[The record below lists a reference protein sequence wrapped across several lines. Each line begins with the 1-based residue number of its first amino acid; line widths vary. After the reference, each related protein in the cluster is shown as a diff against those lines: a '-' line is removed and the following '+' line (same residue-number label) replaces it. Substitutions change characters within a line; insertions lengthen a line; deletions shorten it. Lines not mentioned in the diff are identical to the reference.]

1 MISELI
7 TADGSEERAG
17 WFPSRDVIV
26 SLLFFQLRK
35 GQERTVL
42 EIDSPSAE
50 LLPLL
55 DVAAAD
61 FGNSNQKFGFQ
72 VGRVCFNG

>member
-1 MISELI
+1 MP
-7 TADGSEERAG
+7 
-17 WFPSRDVIV
+17 FHFN
-26 SLLFFQLRK
+26 LFVFQSRK

-50 LLPLL
+50 ILPIL
-55 DVAAAD
+55 DIAASD